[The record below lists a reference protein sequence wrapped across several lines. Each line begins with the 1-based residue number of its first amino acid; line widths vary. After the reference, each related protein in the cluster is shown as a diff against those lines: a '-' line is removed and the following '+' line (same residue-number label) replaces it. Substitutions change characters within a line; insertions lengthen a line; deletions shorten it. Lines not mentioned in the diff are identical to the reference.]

1 MGNGKNF
8 AQRRAVLLHR
18 AGRETQLTL
27 CSLLCSLLGAK
38 RRRDRMQLRFGF
50 KTMNSIGSKEV
61 TRQHGCGLGAW
72 VDGNQQRGLTQ

>member
-1 MGNGKNF
+1 
-8 AQRRAVLLHR
+8 
-18 AGRETQLTL
+18 
-27 CSLLCSLLGAK
+27 
-38 RRRDRMQLRFGF
+38 MQLRFGF